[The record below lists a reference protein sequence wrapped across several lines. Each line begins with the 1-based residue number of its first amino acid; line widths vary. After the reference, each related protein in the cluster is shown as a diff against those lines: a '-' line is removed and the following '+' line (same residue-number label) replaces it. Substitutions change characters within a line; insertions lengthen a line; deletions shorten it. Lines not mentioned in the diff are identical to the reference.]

1 MTLSMG
7 QYFKKEE
14 LMETITPGNKY
25 DPNGPVV
32 INEIKYQC
40 TGSLYKGEMQG
51 GFRHGQGKM
60 SWQDGAVYDGQWD
73 KGFAQGKGIFY
84 HKDGDTYDGEWKSN
98 KCNGFGVYVNKV
110 KDATYEGFWKND
122 L

>member
-1 MTLSMG
+1 LQIVKTQSLIRGWLERRKFKAFAYEMTLSMG

-51 GFRHGQGKM
+51 GFRHG
-60 SWQDGAVYDGQWD
+60 
-73 KGFAQGKGIFY
+73 
-84 HKDGDTYDGEWKSN
+84 
-98 KCNGFGVYVNKV
+98 
-110 KDATYEGFWKND
+110 
-122 L
+122 